1 MVFGCPYHWYCG
13 VRTLKARWSR
23 REGVLG
29 ETFSG
34 RLGDYMVSCMARLK
48 RTRWV
53 VQGKRM
59 PGWLDQVT

>member
-1 MVFGCPYHWYCG
+1 M
-13 VRTLKARWSR
+13 TLKARWSG

-48 RTRWV
+48 QTRWV

-59 PGWLDQVT
+59 PGWPDQVTYYIKTSTGF